1 MEIMT
6 ENMRRNCEQ
15 LIRSRDQIKNVFP
28 WDGGLI
34 HLACAGIYVMKGKEV
49 DEGVLEQSKR
59 LLKEKMGIFSNFRG
73 TARSPIAAMMAV
85 SCNPER
91 TLDNGIAVYELLK
104 KEFWS
109 SPYLPLA
116 AMVIAQLVESSNYDK
131 VAGRT
136 RRIYELM
143 KAEHP
148 FLTSGEDS
156 SFCALSALS
165 DRSDDDLISDM
176 EACFKLLKPEFFSGN
191 AVQSLAHVLS
201 LCEGTPEEKCRRTLE
216 LFNNLKAAGRK
227 YGTEY
232 ELPTLGIFAM
242 TDVDS
247 GQIVQEM
254 LEIDEWLSA
263 QKGFGML
270 GSINKKQRLMYA
282 GMLAQKE
289 HIRADVVQTAA
300 VNSTVAL
307 VVAQEAAMC
316 AAVAASTAA
325 AAAASSASN

>member
-1 MEIMT
+1 MT
-6 ENMRRNCEQ
+6 ENMRKNCEQ
-15 LIRSRDQIKNVFP
+15 LIRNRDQIKNVFP

-34 HLACAGIYVMKGKEV
+34 HLACAGIYVMKDKNF
-49 DEGVLEQSKR
+49 DEGVLEQSKG
-59 LLKEKMGIFSNFRG
+59 LLKEKLGIFSNFRG
-73 TARSPIAAMMAV
+73 TARSPIAAMLAV
-85 SCNPER
+85 SGNPER
-91 TLDNGIAVYELLK
+91 TLDNGITVYELLK

-109 SPYLPLA
+109 STYLPLA
-116 AMVIAQLVESSNYDK
+116 AMVIAQMVEPSDYGK

-136 RRIYELM
+136 RKIYERM

-148 FLTSGEDS
+148 FLTSSEDS
-156 SFCALSALS
+156 AFCAMSALS
-165 DRSDDDLISDM
+165 DRSDDALIIDM
-176 EACFKLLKPEFFSGN
+176 EACYKLLKPEFFSGN
-191 AVQSLAHVLS
+191 AVQSLSHVLS

-242 TDVDS
+242 ADVAS

-254 LEIDEWLSA
+254 LEIDEWLSE

-289 HIRADVVQTAA
+289 HVRADVVQTAA

-307 VVAQEAAMC
+307 IVAQEAAMC
-316 AAVAASTAA
+316 AAVAASS
-325 AAAASSASN
+325 AAAASSASSG

>member
-1 MEIMT
+1 
-6 ENMRRNCEQ
+6 
-15 LIRSRDQIKNVFP
+15 
-28 WDGGLI
+28 
-34 HLACAGIYVMKGKEV
+34 
-49 DEGVLEQSKR
+49 
-59 LLKEKMGIFSNFRG
+59 
-73 TARSPIAAMMAV
+73 
-85 SCNPER
+85 
-91 TLDNGIAVYELLK
+91 
-104 KEFWS
+104 
-109 SPYLPLA
+109 
-116 AMVIAQLVESSNYDK
+116 
-131 VAGRT
+131 
-136 RRIYELM
+136 M

-254 LEIDEWLSA
+254 LEIDEW
-263 QKGFGML
+263 
-270 GSINKKQRLMYA
+270 
-282 GMLAQKE
+282 QKE

>member
-1 MEIMT
+1 MT
-6 ENMRRNCEQ
+6 ENMRKNCEQ
-15 LIRSRDQIKNVFP
+15 LIWNRDQIKNVFP

-34 HLACAGIYVMKGKEV
+34 HLACAGIYVMKDKNF
-49 DEGVLEQSKR
+49 DEGVLEQSKG
-59 LLKEKMGIFSNFRG
+59 LLKEKLGIFSNFRG
-73 TARSPIAAMMAV
+73 TARSPIAAMLAV
-85 SCNPER
+85 SGNPER

-109 SPYLPLA
+109 STYLPLA
-116 AMVIAQLVESSNYDK
+116 AMVIAQMVEPSDYEK

-136 RRIYELM
+136 RKIYERM

-148 FLTSGEDS
+148 FLTSSEDS
-156 SFCALSALS
+156 AFCAMSALS
-165 DRSDDDLISDM
+165 DRSDDALISDM
-176 EACFKLLKPEFFSGN
+176 EACYKLLKPEFFSGN
-191 AVQSLAHVLS
+191 AVQSLSHVLS

-242 TDVDS
+242 ADVAS

-254 LEIDEWLSA
+254 LEIDQWLSE

-289 HIRADVVQTAA
+289 HVRADVVQTAA

-307 VVAQEAAMC
+307 IVAQEAAMC
-316 AAVAASTAA
+316 AAVAASS
-325 AAAASSASN
+325 AAAASSASSN